1 MFKSIAQKFFGTENQ
16 RLLKS
21 FDPIV
26 KKVNHLEEEFSKL
39 SDDDLILKTK
49 EFKNKDTYF
58 PNI

>member
-39 SDDDLILKTK
+39 SDDDLVL
-49 EFKNKDTYF
+49 NKRV
-58 PNI
+58 